1 MFQSNVL
8 HYFKVISRQSQV
20 TDLHLV
26 FLGKNPAKSRFKL
39 LEFANDPLLG
49 FLSKPYRHTLHN
61 RVVYLLE
68 DSNCIKNQRGAIKVM
83 GRGDQVAEGGASQLT
98 DQL

>member
-1 MFQSNVL
+1 M
-8 HYFKVISRQSQV
+8 